1 MVQCS
6 FCTAESVHY
15 DGHYCYCEKCKKEA
29 DEHKP
34 DFEDEDPNGETA
46 WKGGVA
52 SCHKCCWFCDGKCI
66 KENPN
71 CELEFYPKKME
82 GEK

>member
-29 DEHKP
+29 DEHEP
-34 DFEDEDPNGETA
+34 DFEDEE
-46 WKGGVA
+46 GGLRN
-52 SCHKCCWFCDGKCI
+52 
-66 KENPN
+66 E
-71 CELEFYPKKME
+71 
-82 GEK
+82 